1 MEAERNSSTFDEKEL
16 LALLVHSYTHPGILL
31 NRVRE
36 IRQGCIQAGINFPLE
51 YYYEDRDASVL
62 RSVSFSLNLQKFI
75 RTQNIL
81 TSEEPIVYQS
91 AYGLH
96 SLNLS
101 FNLMLASLA
110 IQATPEQVAD
120 WLPRIKSLEIIGCY
134 AQTELG
140 HGSYVKGIE
149 TEAVYDHNTQEF
161 IFNSPTVSS
170 YKWWIGALGLCS
182 NYALII
188 AQLKISGKNFGPHAF
203 FIQIRDL
210 NTHSPLN
217 GVQVGDI
224 GPKMGMDHLD
234 NGYLK
239 FTEFRVPKKSMLNKF
254 SIINDKGK
262 YELLDKNG
270 IKILYLSLVSSR
282 LGIIIVSWFPLA
294 AALTISIRYSIFRQQ
309 FKDPERKNTEK
320 KLLDYQI
327 QQYKLFVPLGFLYGV
342 IFSRQRFLD
351 IFECA
356 KQEVIEK
363 KGGSLQFT
371 HAIMALFKYFF
382 TDHCCKFIE
391 QARVSCGGH
400 GYLKTS
406 GLPTLYLSILPSIT
420 YEGDNSVLALQA
432 IKYFVSLHDK
442 PKPELL
448 KFLFKALKKPNGPV
462 GTPEFHQ
469 DCIEAVTQLKLK
481 SLIDKYIE
489 LMAKF
494 GHKEK
499 IWNDFLQVEGIETA
513 ELIAQSL
520 FHRFYLEESRKIK
533 NEQIRKS
540 IESLRTVYIG
550 SVIDKFRADLI
561 GLGVSGLPEL
571 KQLTLNSLSEI
582 RKNALVLIEAFELPD
597 ELLNTAIGR
606 KNGNAYKTLFEENEK
621 LNKLNRNSFAKTVK
635 GLIPKL

>member
-1 MEAERNSSTFDEKEL
+1 MEAERSSSTFDKES
-16 LALLVHSYTHPGILL
+16 LAALVHSYTHPGILL

-36 IRQGCIQAGINFPLE
+36 IRQKCVQAGINFPLE
-51 YYYEDRDASVL
+51 YYYENREASVV
-62 RSVSFSLNLQKFI
+62 RSVKYSLDLQRFL
-75 RTQNIL
+75 RTQDIMPN
-81 TSEEPIVYQS
+81 EEPIVYQS

-161 IFNSPTVSS
+161 VINSPTVSS

-182 NYALII
+182 NFALII
-188 AQLKISGKNFGPHAF
+188 AQLKISGKNIGPHAF

-210 NTHSPLN
+210 NSHTPLA

-239 FTEFRVPKKSMLNKF
+239 FTNFRVPKKSMLNKF

-282 LGIIIVSWFPLA
+282 LGIIIVSWFALA

-309 FKDPERKNTEK
+309 FKDPEKKNTEK

-351 IFECA
+351 TFECA
-356 KQEVIEK
+356 KQEVSVK

-382 TDHCCKFIE
+382 TDNCCKFIE

-406 GLPTLYLSILPSIT
+406 GLPTLYLSSIPATT

-432 IKYFVSLHDK
+432 IKYIVSLHNK
-442 PKPELL
+442 TQPELL
-448 KFLFKALKKPNGPV
+448 RFLFTVLKKPSGPIE
-462 GTPEFHQ
+462 TAEFQQ
-469 DCIEAVTQLKLK
+469 DCIEAVTQMKLK
-481 SLIDKYIE
+481 SLIEKYIE

-513 ELIAQSL
+513 ELIAHSL
-520 FHRFYLEESRKIK
+520 FHRFYLEECRKIN
-533 NEQIRKS
+533 NEQMRKS
-540 IESLRTVYIG
+540 VESLRVVYIG
-550 SVIDKFRADLI
+550 NVIDKFRADLI
-561 GLGVSGLPEL
+561 GLGVKGLPEL
-571 KQLTLNSLSEI
+571 KQLSLNALTEI

-606 KNGNAYKTLFEENEK
+606 KNGDAYKTLFEENEK
-621 LNKLNRNSFAKTVK
+621 LNSLNKNSFAKSVK
-635 GLIPKL
+635 ALIPKI